1 MVATD
6 VGFENLKKTILADG
20 QYSNQI
26 KQVIED
32 GSVPLADISL
42 DVKQGHDYANQRLP
56 TDFLK
61 VVINHNGDLI
71 AYCKYCDEYV
81 SYNEMSAK
89 AREAY
94 GIIPFCR
101 PCYNLYKSKNTQS
114 KAPCI
119 TKSFSPQEIEEYVDV
134 TNKVWNDAPK
144 FSLED
149 MNKIP
154 GNSDKNFIYMSK
166 CDTPDAAIMKNIRDK
181 LNKPHLDQ
189 LVYIGQT
196 IGNDINYNGSGTGIE
211 ILKNDFGIDF
221 NSDGT
226 TKVIDVVDTAQVN
239 IKERDYILKTGATTI
254 GLNILEGS
262 SKVKKTSI
270 NFYLEPLSLEETEIY
285 EKSRQTAEGLGMT
298 PEQFDKGLWRRGFY
312 CFEERTRKDMKK
324 FFKIKEDE
332 ISTRP

>member
-6 VGFENLKKTILADG
+6 VDFENLKKTILADD

-26 KQVIED
+26 KKVIED
-32 GSVPLADISL
+32 GSVFLADISL
-42 DVKQGHDYANQRLP
+42 DVKQGYDYVGQRLP
-56 TDFLK
+56 TDFQK

-81 SYNEMSAK
+81 PYNEMSSK
-89 AREAY
+89 TREAY

-101 PCYNLYKSKNTQS
+101 RCYNVYKQKNTKPS
-114 KAPCI
+114 SSSI
-119 TKSFSPQEIEEYVDV
+119 TKSFSPQEIEAYATI

-154 GNSDKNFIYMSK
+154 GNIDKIYIYMSK
-166 CDTPDAAIMKNIRDK
+166 CDTPTDAIMKNIRNK

-189 LVYIGQT
+189 LIYIGQT
-196 IGNDINYNGSGTGIE
+196 IGNNITYNGSGTAID
-211 ILKNDFGIDF
+211 ILKDDFGIDF
-221 NSDGT
+221 NSDGI
-226 TKVIDVVDTAQVN
+226 TKVIDVVDSAQVN
-239 IKERDYILKTGATTI
+239 IKEREYILKTGATTI

-262 SKVKKTSI
+262 SKVKKPSI

-285 EKSRQTAEGLGMT
+285 EKSRQIADRLGMT

-312 CFEERTRKDMKK
+312 YFEERARKDMKK
-324 FFKIKEDE
+324 FFKIK
-332 ISTRP
+332 

>member
-1 MVATD
+1 MWVLRT
-6 VGFENLKKTILADG
+6 LKKTILAHG
-20 QYSNQI
+20 QYSKQI

-42 DVKQGHDYANQRLP
+42 GVKQGHDYANQRLP
-56 TDFLK
+56 IAFLK

-101 PCYNLYKSKNTQS
+101 PCYNLYKRTLSS
-114 KAPCI
+114 MSAKAPSI
-119 TKSFSPQEIEEYVDV
+119 TKSFSPQEIEEYVDI

-226 TKVIDVVDTAQVN
+226 TKVIDVVDTVQVN

-324 FFKIKEDE
+324 FFKIKQDE

>member
-42 DVKQGHDYANQRLP
+42 GVKQGHDYANQRLP

-101 PCYNLYKSKNTQS
+101 PCYNLYKRTLSSKS
-114 KAPCI
+114 AKAPSI
-119 TKSFSPQEIEEYVDV
+119 AKSFSPQKIEEYVDI
-134 TNKVWNDAPK
+134 TMRGYLH
-144 FSLED
+144 SGQS
-149 MNKIP
+149 IP
-154 GNSDKNFIYMSK
+154 QNLIDYRQ
-166 CDTPDAAIMKNIRDK
+166 A
-181 LNKPHLDQ
+181 LLDVPQ
-189 LVYIGQT
+189 
-196 IGNDINYNGSGTGIE
+196 NN
-211 ILKNDFGIDF
+211 
-221 NSDGT
+221 
-226 TKVIDVVDTAQVN
+226 
-239 IKERDYILKTGATTI
+239 
-254 GLNILEGS
+254 
-262 SKVKKTSI
+262 
-270 NFYLEPLSLEETEIY
+270 
-285 EKSRQTAEGLGMT
+285 T
-298 PEQFDKGLWRRGFY
+298 PEVN
-312 CFEERTRKDMKK
+312 
-324 FFKIKEDE
+324 EDLE
-332 ISTRP
+332 LINVNWPTKPE